1 MDETAFAIGDYSL
14 GKAASKMLS
23 PWLQLS
29 MAYAVQ
35 LFIDMINISI
45 VGRLNDTIALAAVSL
60 GNIVVMMIVLSV
72 MQGMNT
78 ALETLVS
85 QAYGAG

>member
-1 MDETAFAIGDYSL
+1 
-14 GKAASKMLS
+14 
-23 PWLQLS
+23 

-78 ALETLVS
+78 ALETLVC
-85 QAYGAG
+85 QAYGAASQKWVANI

>member
-1 MDETAFAIGDYSL
+1 
-14 GKAASKMLS
+14 
-23 PWLQLS
+23 